1 MLWHMMSLAMSLDWW
16 ILPLLTTAVMTG
28 SSSPEHE
35 ILCRSCGREVG
46 DPSYLRPSPLSP
58 EFLDRQNLT
67 VFGSKVKV
75 PVERLRNPAGYEFEV
90 VTLERAGCKGLGPW
104 TGEASWYP
112 GYLWRV
118 CVCSTCRSQLGWMFE
133 PEDSATED
141 REQPSQA
148 GFYAII
154 LSNVIDED
162 FASTLTLSPKLGR
175 NPRI

>member
-1 MLWHMMSLAMSLDWW
+1 VIPPISVPPHYLLSSWTDRSVSSLRC
-16 ILPLLTTAVMTG
+16 G
-28 SSSPEHE
+28 SYRK
-35 ILCRSCGREVG
+35 L
-46 DPSYLRPSPLSP
+46 
-58 EFLDRQNLT
+58 QNVT
-67 VFGSKVKV
+67 VFGSKIKV
-75 PVERLRNPAGYEFEV
+75 PVERLRNPAGFEFEV
-90 VTLERAGCKGLGPW
+90 VTLERAGCRGLPPW

-118 CVCSTCRSQLGWMFE
+118 CVCPICRSQLGWMFE
-133 PEDSATED
+133 PEDSATEE